1 MRREDLLNYIGDVDS
16 KYVEELFEEMPV
28 ARSAPVRRYRSLRAV
43 AASLAVV
50 ILGTV
55 GMFLGFGRAGIDA
68 VSIGG
73 HSSTIGMADNSVI
86 MLDVNPS
93 FRFEVNDRN
102 KVVEFDCLNGDAKK
116 LSSEIDVIGKNY
128 KDALKTTL
136 EVLNRNGYVTKS
148 KNSVLITVLDKDS
161 NKASKIRSNAVKATD
176 SFGKALDF
184 TVSVLSQIMTDDT
197 DCRELAKKYSV
208 SSGKIAFITK
218 ICDANKD
225 TKKLKVEMLAT
236 SSVQL
241 LNQLIT
247 YVDAPGDVDRQG
259 IVSGVAPKELLDEL
273 NIKDMSAEEVVKMAG
288 DIATYD
294 WDTPDQIIGNI
305 QSILGAITPDE

>member
-16 KYVEELFEEMPV
+16 KYVEELFEEMPA
-28 ARSAPVRRYRSLRAV
+28 ARNTSGRRLFSLRAV
-43 AASLAVV
+43 AASLAII

-55 GMFLGFGRAGIDA
+55 GMFLGFGRTGIDA
-68 VSIGG
+68 VTISGNRGSIN
-73 HSSTIGMADNSVI
+73 MAENSVI

-102 KVVEFDCLNGDAKK
+102 IVVKFDCINGDAKK
-116 LSSEIDVIGKNY
+116 LSSEINVIGKDYN
-128 KDALKTTL
+128 KALKTTL
-136 EVLNRNGYVTKS
+136 EVLNKNGYVTKV
-148 KNSVLITVLDKDS
+148 KNSVLITVLDKDT
-161 NKASKIRSNAVKATD
+161 NKATKIRNSAVATTN
-176 SFGKALDF
+176 SFGEAVDF

-197 DCRELAKKYSV
+197 ECRELAAKYNV

-218 ICDANKD
+218 ICDANKE

-241 LNQLIT
+241 LNQLIS
-247 YVDAPGDVDRQG
+247 YVDAPSDVERVG
-259 IVSGVAPKELLDEL
+259 GVSGVAPKELLDEL

-288 DIATYD
+288 EIATYN
-294 WDTPDQIIGNI
+294 WDTPGQVIGNI
-305 QSILGAITPDE
+305 KSILGAITPDE